1 MSYILEALKKLEQK
15 RRREEGTLLLS
26 DHHAEAVSRRQPLW
40 IYLLVFA
47 LVLNAGLLLWW
58 LRPWHRVEA
67 KKGVDVIQARAT
79 VKEDAPRGPFSQAR
93 ESGADKAVSQSPAP
107 ENPQKPAADEIPDR
121 PAVPQPPRST
131 TGGQSPA
138 PAAPEVRAAAPPQ
151 RPVDVSQIPL
161 ALKQGLP
168 DLTISGH
175 FFDTNPSA
183 RIVIIGGRTLHEGQ
197 LLAPGLR
204 LEKITREGVILS
216 YQGTR
221 FRKTVF

>member
-58 LRPWHRVEA
+58 LRPWQRVEA
-67 KKGVDVIQARAT
+67 KKDVIQARAT
-79 VKEDAPRGPFSQAR
+79 VKEDAPREPFSQAGAS
-93 ESGADKAVSQSPAP
+93 SGDKVVSQSPAP

-121 PAVPQPPRST
+121 SAFPQPPRST
-131 TGGQSPA
+131 TEEQSPA